1 MPLSYFETCDTFRPP
16 RCGTG
21 LSPGN
26 ITIESRARHRV
37 TAAGDVTGIPRA
49 SLTASRH
56 ARKRAAAFTPSQ
68 VLRTLA
74 GALAAVW

>member
-26 ITIESRARHRV
+26 ITIEAARV
-37 TAAGDVTGIPRA
+37 IALLQQATLPVF
-49 SLTASRH
+49 H
-56 ARKRAAAFTPSQ
+56 ARP
-68 VLRTLA
+68 
-74 GALAAVW
+74 